1 MQHSYFAYAISCI
14 KPEDITGPATPRSR
28 VEDRKRRK
36 QTHGSYGTCQSSAD
50 RSIHMDYIL
59 ANWSSHLPAFYSIT
73 QSKKKI
79 SVLCWCLDGNALC
92 CHRDEPLLWLN
103 EVGGKKTARRHQRI
117 NTLPGLWC
125 VDGTA
130 CTQKHHKAFTTY
142 LWDTARQGRNVPD
155 GELPVCTFQNK
166 TKGRILLRGATKSS
180 WNLRFRENAS
190 KTRQKPQS
198 CFTSE

>member
-73 QSKKKI
+73 QSK
-79 SVLCWCLDGNALC
+79 NNNQ
-92 CHRDEPLLWLN
+92 RPLLMPRRERALLSSRRAFIGAKWGW
-103 EVGGKKTARRHQRI
+103 GGKKTQ
-117 NTLPGLWC
+117 L
-125 VDGTA
+125 V
-130 CTQKHHKAFTTY
+130 
-142 LWDTARQGRNVPD
+142 
-155 GELPVCTFQNK
+155 
-166 TKGRILLRGATKSS
+166 ATKESAHCRGCGVWMAPLAHRS
-180 WNLRFRENAS
+180 TTGFHYLLVRHCAS
-190 KTRQKPQS
+190 R
-198 CFTSE
+198 